1 MTLETMEQ
9 AMSSYLAITDGDVI
23 PLVAIGGGL
32 FVGVIAIVFCTIAST
47 RKAGR
52 REETRREIAAYV
64 AEGSMTA
71 EEGER
76 LMKAG
81 DVDDD

>member
-9 AMSSYLAITDGDVI
+9 AMSSLLAVADADVI

-32 FVGVIAIVFCTIAST
+32 IVAVIAIVFGTLTSM

>member
-1 MTLETMEQ
+1 MDTLM
-9 AMSSYLAITDGDVI
+9 AAINDDLL
-23 PLVAIGGGL
+23 PLVAVVGGL
-32 FVGVIAIVFCTIAST
+32 LVAMIAIIFGTISST
-47 RKAGR
+47 RKSAR